1 MWYPKQ
7 YSRNRFSTANCYL
20 QRLWNWKRFYFSL
33 IYNSVFN
40 KPLSL
45 LDVPHH
51 LFKTACGL
59 FPCLSVEFLC
69 HGLTFPH
76 TPLCNSS
83 TLLSHTYEHTHISLI
98 YRMWL
103 AGNFITSALSSVWV
117 LAPSAVQLSKTC
129 GATGAN
135 PDPLDQSPGLFS
147 LPSIRGNELTSWC
160 IRDNV
165 CECVCVTGVWMRVF
179 RVLKV
184 SVIRNIWERY
194 IHMHTRAYTHT
205 HTLSVANLQTLAQFN
220 TINSMYVNVC
230 EERTPWRFMS
240 KEE

>member
-7 YSRNRFSTANCYL
+7 CSRNRFSTANCYL

-40 KPLSL
+40 KTLSL

-51 LFKTACGL
+51 SFQTACGP

-69 HGLTFPH
+69 HGLTLCVQFPH
-76 TPLCNSS
+76 TPFCNAS
-83 TLLSHTYEHTHISLI
+83 TLLSHTYEHTHISHI

-103 AGNFITSALSSVWV
+103 AGNCITSALSSVRV

-135 PDPLDQSPGLFS
+135 RDPLDAKS
-147 LPSIRGNELTSWC
+147 LQASSLYHQLGGMNWHNGASETVWVS
-160 IRDNV
+160 
-165 CECVCVTGVWMRVF
+165 VCVTGV
-179 RVLKV
+179 
-184 SVIRNIWERY
+184 
-194 IHMHTRAYTHT
+194 
-205 HTLSVANLQTLAQFN
+205 
-220 TINSMYVNVC
+220 
-230 EERTPWRFMS
+230 
-240 KEE
+240 